1 MSARLTAMDSKP
13 LDIALWGPTMAGK
26 TMLLARLYLQ
36 SVEFDSHW
44 EILPTPESSQFIS
57 DMRNAI
63 SRDNV
68 FPEPTSLAHS
78 EQVVY
83 LFRNRQSGAS
93 ATLSIVDRAGVHYQ
107 ELEEQTRQHLAQAD
121 GLLLLF
127 DPSREKETL
136 KREVL
141 RTLEHIYVSQAGQ
154 SGAKDERPYAICLSK
169 ADILLKSPQDHA
181 LACQQPH
188 KFVIERIEADLVG
201 WLERFCRN
209 FQLFPVSSVG
219 VRVSEEDLEPVVF
232 FDEKLT
238 QRLAPDARPLNL
250 IEPFSWL
257 LAQLEAGS

>member
-1 MSARLTAMDSKP
+1 MPDAKP
-13 LDIALWGPTMAGK
+13 LDIVLWGPTAAGK
-26 TMLLARLYLQ
+26 TMMLARLYLQ
-36 SVEFDSHW
+36 SVEFDSPW
-44 EILPTPESSQFIS
+44 DILPTPESSQFIA

-63 SRDNV
+63 NRDNL
-68 FPEPTSLAHS
+68 FPQGTPLGHS

-83 LFRNRQSGAS
+83 LFRNRQSGAT
-93 ATLSIVDRAGVHYQ
+93 ATLSMVDRAGSHYMELAKPVQ
-107 ELEEQTRQHLAQAD
+107 EHLAQAD

-141 RTLEHIYVSQAGQ
+141 STLEHVYVSKGAS
-154 SGAKDERPYAICLSK
+154 SGAKDERPYAVCLSK
-169 ADILLKSPQDHA
+169 ADTLLKTPEDHDLARREPQ
-181 LACQQPH
+181 Q
-188 KFVIERIEADLVG
+188 FVIDRIEADLVG
-201 WLERFCRN
+201 WLERFCKN

-219 VRVSEEDLEPVVF
+219 MRVSQEDLEPVVF

-257 LAQLEAGS
+257 LAQLEDRP